1 MKLENKKIIIVTNRT
16 NSGGVA
22 KISNFL
28 ANFCVKYFD
37 EVYIL
42 ALYDN
47 IKSEKLDDDVK
58 FIHIETPYS
67 NNHLSK
73 FEYNINL
80 IKQIRNVIKDVK
92 PDIACTLGSD
102 VSTRFTFAST
112 GYKIPI
118 VSSERGDPRE
128 LSYIW
133 RLLTSYAY
141 KRANYLVFQTPL
153 IQQMY
158 QGKIKNSTVIAN
170 PCFILDDEEKVMSE
184 RKKNIVS
191 AGRLSPEK
199 NFNLLIEAFSIVLK
213 EHPEY
218 KLIIYGEGPL
228 RDVLESKVQNLGL
241 QRSVE
246 LPGQVNNLNSYIYDA
261 SVFVLSSKYEGMP
274 NTLIEAMALGVPT
287 VATDCGS
294 GGPAFLTDNGRRGI
308 LVSVNDI
315 QAISNGIKKILNDDK
330 ISEKLSVNALEIR
343 NELSPSIIEKKWI
356 DVFSSITQ

>member
-47 IKSEKLDDDVK
+47 IKSEKLDNNVK

-73 FEYNINL
+73 FAYNINL
-80 IKQIRNVIKDVK
+80 IKQIRKVIKDVK

-133 RLLTSYAY
+133 RLLSSYAY

-170 PCFILDDEEKVMSE
+170 PCFILDDEEKVM
-184 RKKNIVS
+184 RKKKKYS
-191 AGRLSPEK
+191 KCGA
-199 NFNLLIEAFSIVLK
+199 LI
-213 EHPEY
+213 
-218 KLIIYGEGPL
+218 
-228 RDVLESKVQNLGL
+228 
-241 QRSVE
+241 
-246 LPGQVNNLNSYIYDA
+246 
-261 SVFVLSSKYEGMP
+261 
-274 NTLIEAMALGVPT
+274 T
-287 VATDCGS
+287 
-294 GGPAFLTDNGRRGI
+294 
-308 LVSVNDI
+308 
-315 QAISNGIKKILNDDK
+315 
-330 ISEKLSVNALEIR
+330 
-343 NELSPSIIEKKWI
+343 
-356 DVFSSITQ
+356 